1 MRAVVVEDHYS
12 ALQDLLDLLADLCP
26 EITVLSHAA
35 TQREAIR
42 LIAAEKPDLVF
53 MDIELADGGNGFSVL
68 EAVNQPQMQVV
79 FVSAHS
85 AFASRAFRADNVIDF
100 LEKPLRETELRQAV
114 DRALA
119 ERQLRENDAQY
130 RRMLET
136 LPPPKRPRLP
146 LPDQKRIIFPYID
159 TIIHIK
165 AEGTSTLFYFDP
177 PQGKMLVTK
186 NIGEYDA
193 LIEEHG
199 HLFMKVHRSY
209 IVNLEKVVEYQRP
222 TREAVMSNHEK
233 VSISAE
239 RLDEFLRRLA

>member
-1 MRAVVVEDHYS
+1 MRAIVIEDHYS

-26 EITVLSHAA
+26 EITVLGHAA

-68 EAVNQPQMQVV
+68 EAVNLPQMQVV

-100 LEKPLRETELRQAV
+100 LEKPLREIELRQAV
-114 DRALA
+114 DRALT
-119 ERQLRENDAQY
+119 ERRLRENDAQY
-130 RRMLET
+130 RILRDT
-136 LPPPKRPRLP
+136 LTASKRPRLP

-159 TIIHIK
+159 TIVHIK

-186 NIGEYDA
+186 NIGEYDS
-193 LIEEHG
+193 LLEEHS

-209 IVNLEKVVEYQRP
+209 IVNLGKVVEYQRQ

-233 VSISAE
+233 VSVSAE